1 MLFELASVCLVIYGF
16 VSLPQR
22 QGAMPG
28 TDTFALPACPA
39 TARGVLERSDLAY
52 VGRMPSARCL
62 LSVRTNCA
70 SKVMSWDPATERCFC
85 ASVRRPTVGDTV
97 AMISGAGGTGVITK
111 DDRDSTP
118 YRIRVNGNEASVWFK
133 ETDVRLMPRFRR
145 GDNGGEHIVCAFQ
158 NQFPRPAYLSA
169 LPKPHQYKIAVTGAS
184 GTGKS
189 TLINEISRCEEQGT
203 KCAMT
208 GSTETTMEPE
218 CYDAAVQGIPVYLCD
233 LPGGGTERFPTDSY
247 LERMGLLYFDTVL
260 FVIGERF
267 REVDALI
274 MKHLAEKGVH
284 HFLLRAKANSAFQAA
299 KRDLKGDAK
308 CRDAYSCAALAK
320 QKIGAQIDSERRQ
333 FFGTAPPQKVYF
345 MGENVHAAD
354 GDDPTY
360 GVLYDHKQ
368 LFQAVRDIADSG
380 QYTRLGAAT
389 EPAAEG

>member
-1 MLFELASVCLVIYGF
+1 MPAFLAPLLQPLLWAAWAALATHVYHLQNEQTASR
-16 VSLPQR
+16 PR
-22 QGAMPG
+22 HEP
-28 TDTFALPACPA
+28 LPACPS
-39 TARGVLERSDLAY
+39 TMQGFLIDGTTRSIGKMDLNECIQA
-52 VGRMPSARCL
+52 
-62 LSVRTNCA
+62 VRTDCGSN
-70 SKVMSWDPATERCFC
+70 VVSWDPKKQECFC
-85 ASVRRPTVGDTV
+85 ISDSNPYPHARR
-97 AMISGAGGTGVITK
+97 S
-111 DDRDSTP
+111 
-118 YRIRVNGNEASVWFK
+118 
-133 ETDVRLMPRFRR
+133 
-145 GDNGGEHIVCAFQ
+145 DNGDGNFLCDLK
-158 NQFPRPAYLSA
+158 NPFPRPAYLSA

-189 TLINEISRCEEQGT
+189 TLINEISRCKQQGI
-203 KCAMT
+203 KCAKT

-218 CYDAAVQGIPVYLCD
+218 CYDAALQGIPVYLCD
-233 LPGGGTERFPTDSY
+233 LPGGGTTRFPTDSY

-267 REVDALI
+267 REVDARI
-274 MKHLAEKGVH
+274 MEHLAEKGVH

-360 GVLYDHKQ
+360 GLLYDHKS
-368 LFQAVRDIADSG
+368 LFGDLIGAFLYSRGSG
-380 QYTRLGAAT
+380 DESKWTKLYGDFRQMLLGSGSGAL
-389 EPAAEG
+389 